1 VGLIPLMGGGERL
14 TLFLS
19 LLNLKREVLNYDVL

>member
-1 VGLIPLMGGGERL
+1 LGIIPILGGGERL